1 METIHTWRT
10 FFKENLLIKLVV
22 QSTLSPLLHTLA
34 QYPFINHL

>member
-22 QSTLSPLLHTLA
+22 QSTLRVVIFSLFDMA
-34 QYPFINHL
+34 V